1 MTIASTGRSGFCGVR
16 LGVRP
21 VDPPDLLER
30 AVAAAAAADVA
41 VVVVGT
47 NDEWETEGEDR
58 STIQL
63 PGDQDELVAR
73 VAAANPRTVVVVNA
87 GSPVSMPWVDDVAA
101 VLVAYFGGQ
110 EMGPAVGDVL
120 VGAADPGG
128 RLPLTYPRRLEDTPA
143 WPHYAPVDG
152 AQVYGEGLL
161 MGYRGFDASGT
172 EPLFPFGHGLSYGTC
187 TWGEATLHPA
197 ADGGVTVSLDLTADG
212 DRATTAVVQVYVAP
226 VDPPVERAPKELAAW
241 TKLAVAPGATE
252 PVAIRVPATAFRRWD
267 DDADGWTVD
276 EGRYEILVA
285 ASAGDVRQRLPFDV
299 GHNL

>member
-1 MTIASTGRSGFCGVR
+1 
-16 LGVRP
+16 
-21 VDPPDLLER
+21 
-30 AVAAAAAADVA
+30 
-41 VVVVGT
+41 VGT

-110 EMGPAVGDVL
+110 EMGPAVADVL
-120 VGAADPGG
+120 VGASDPGG
-128 RLPLTYPRRLEDTPA
+128 RLPITYPRRLEDTPA
-143 WPHYAPVDG
+143 WPHYAPVEG

-161 MGYRGFDASGT
+161 MGYRGFDAGGT
-172 EPLFPFGHGLSYGTC
+172 APLFPFGHGLSYGAC
-187 TWGEATLHPA
+187 SWGEATLDLA
-197 ADGGVTVSLDLTADG
+197 TEGGVTVSLDLTADG
-212 DRATTAVVQVYVAP
+212 DRATTAVVQAYVAP

-241 TKLAVAPGATE
+241 TKVVVAPGSTE
-252 PVAIRVPATAFRRWD
+252 RVAIQLPATAFRRWD
-267 DDADGWTVD
+267 DDANGWTVD